1 MEVKC
6 ICCGK
11 DEATPK
17 YIVALIPEK
26 HLYNYVFDSM
36 APDLCENCYKSIHNK
51 NLGKNCKTAQEI
63 IDKQIIQIR
72 KQKLKK
78 LLS

>member
-1 MEVKC
+1 MKC
-6 ICCGK
+6 VCCGK
-11 DEATPK
+11 DGAIPK
-17 YIVALIPEK
+17 FIVAEIPFIK
-26 HLYNYVFDSM
+26 NLWGKCLDSM
-36 APDLCENCYKSIHNK
+36 SPHLCENCYKSIRNK